1 MSAEH
6 NTPNNNNNNNT
17 SDNNNISSYSKF
29 LIFASLSISLAN
41 QVLSFPM
48 ANVARPS
55 YKSNGYVSEP
65 EPNYDSDYSTLKYRA
80 PNPLRVQ
87 SSVSSAVNVRNLSQD
102 EKWVAPTVDHQLLV
116 ISIPLSLSLSFFPA
130 SEPMV
135 LCPIRLSRLRT
146 HTRINPVA

>member
-6 NTPNNNNNNNT
+6 NTPNNNNN

-29 LIFASLSISLAN
+29 LISVIPSISLAN
-41 QVLSFPM
+41 QVLSPLN
-48 ANVARPS
+48 ATLARPS

-65 EPNYDSDYSTLKYRA
+65 EPNYDSDYSTLKYRS

-102 EKWVAPTVDHQLLV
+102 DKWVA
-116 ISIPLSLSLSFFPA
+116 SIVYLSLSW
-130 SEPMV
+130 
-135 LCPIRLSRLRT
+135 
-146 HTRINPVA
+146 